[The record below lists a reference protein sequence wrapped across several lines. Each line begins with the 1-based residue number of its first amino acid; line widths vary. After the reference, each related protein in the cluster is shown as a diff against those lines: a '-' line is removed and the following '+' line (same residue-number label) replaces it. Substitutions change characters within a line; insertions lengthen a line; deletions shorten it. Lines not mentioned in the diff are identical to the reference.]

1 MRSKNKTIPIQCHII
16 AAPTHKK
23 AFLAGF
29 RDSEGT
35 PIGKS
40 WLPYS
45 RVKLTTG
52 ASVVGMERKTEIEID
67 LPLWLAEG
75 NEIEPLI
82 REQILEQEAGVG
94 RGELDRHDV
103 PDGEYGDFDDI
114 PF

>member
-1 MRSKNKTIPIQCHII
+1 MAQAGDKTIPIQCHII

-35 PIGKS
+35 PLGKS

-45 RVKLTTG
+45 RVKLTDG
-52 ASVVGMERKTEIEID
+52 REVVGMENGAEIEIA
-67 LPLWLAEG
+67 LPKWLADQEDTA
-75 NEIEPLI
+75 ELI

-94 RGELDRHDV
+94 RGELDYSDV
-103 PDGEYGDFDDI
+103 AIDDDDI